1 MLKRI
6 SFKKLELKPEL
17 EYKNE
22 STLVPCAP
30 KELLLICPKCKETLL
45 KSELVDNLDVCR
57 ECGYHF
63 RISARKRIGI
73 TVDNETFVEYD
84 RELKSKNMLNFPGY
98 DEKLKTAI
106 KENGENEA
114 VICGIGKIEGFEC
127 AIFAME
133 PFFMMG
139 SMGCV
144 VGEKIARLF
153 ELAADKSIPVIG
165 FTVSGGARMQEGIMS
180 LMQMAKISGAVKR
193 HSNNGNLY
201 VAVLTDPT
209 TGGVTASFAMQGDI
223 IVSEPDTLIG
233 FAGPR
238 VIEQT
243 IRRSLPDGFQKA
255 KFLMEKGF
263 IDNIVSRNELKK
275 YLGNILMLHNME
287 AK

>member
-1 MLKRI
+1 MLKKI
-6 SFKKLELKPEL
+6 SFKKLELKPEI
-17 EYKNE
+17 EYKKE
-22 STLVPCAP
+22 STLIPCAP

-63 RISARKRIGI
+63 RINARKRIGI
-73 TVDNETFVEYD
+73 TVDDETFVEYD
-84 RELKSKNMLNFPGY
+84 KELKSKNILDFPGY
-98 DEKLKTAI
+98 AEKLKTAI
-106 KENGENEA
+106 EENGENEA
-114 VICGIGKIEGFEC
+114 VICGIAKIEGFEC
-127 AIFAME
+127 AVFAME

-153 ELAADKSIPVIG
+153 EMATDKSIPVIG

-223 IVSEPDTLIG
+223 ILSEPDTLIG

-255 KFLMEKGF
+255 EFLMEKGF

-287 AK
+287 AR